1 MKITFL
7 IIKSG
12 HDRLVRMLVANG
24 ANIHLKNSEDN
35 TARDLAQ
42 KSSNTFEIHL
52 KTRVFINW
60 FIYRPQT
67 NCRIPRFETR
77 KPTTYLKF
85 IIFIEIQYFDANWK
99 KTLFIHLTHSIW
111 YEVQKTLR
119 IDLDKLKK
127 NKSWKISN
135 QSFWNQ

>member
-52 KTRVFINW
+52 KTRVFIN
-60 FIYRPQT
+60 
-67 NCRIPRFETR
+67 
-77 KPTTYLKF
+77 
-85 IIFIEIQYFDANWK
+85 
-99 KTLFIHLTHSIW
+99 
-111 YEVQKTLR
+111 
-119 IDLDKLKK
+119 
-127 NKSWKISN
+127 
-135 QSFWNQ
+135 